1 MLSKCAENQA
11 IRFWELVGSFF
22 CALVVIGSPQ
32 AFAKSSQSV
41 ENLLDAEFKVEALEN
56 WLLVEQEI
64 DESELASLYLET
76 ENAEEYLGMLTDLVT
91 EYMESAELSHYEIDA
106 DSYDLLIVELLLA
119 QAQSGGSDF
128 DPSLQ
133 LDLTDGCGGRGGESI
148 CKDRDF
154 KLDFY
159 IFEYSSTKTI
169 CKYDCKNLQSQIAVI
184 LAVMLRIKKMITA
197 LRTITMINK

>member
-1 MLSKCAENQA
+1 MLCFLPPPPLLSLRVIRNLLSKCAENQA

-64 DESELASLYLET
+64 DKSELASLYLEK

-91 EYMESAELSHYEIDA
+91 EYMENAELSHYEIDA
-106 DSYDLLIVELLLA
+106 DSYDFLIVELFLA
-119 QAQSGGSDF
+119 HEESDGSGLSEADARIIEVIGTACGSAGGRA
-128 DPSLQ
+128 
-133 LDLTDGCGGRGGESI
+133 GCGEAEVGARYGGMSFFSV
-148 CKDRDF
+148 DF
-154 KLDFY
+154 GSPPL
-159 IFEYSSTKTI
+159 
-169 CKYDCKNLQSQIAVI
+169 
-184 LAVMLRIKKMITA
+184 
-197 LRTITMINK
+197 

>member
-1 MLSKCAENQA
+1 MFFTPPPLLSLRVIRNLLSKCAENQA

-91 EYMESAELSHYEIDA
+91 EYMESAELSD
-106 DSYDLLIVELLLA
+106 VEVAAIPALVGWALA
-119 QAQSGGSDF
+119 GYAAGWMTVRGG
-128 DPSLQ
+128 P
-133 LDLTDGCGGRGGESI
+133 GGRPDV
-148 CKDRDF
+148 CD
-154 KLDFY
+154 
-159 IFEYSSTKTI
+159 
-169 CKYDCKNLQSQIAVI
+169 
-184 LAVMLRIKKMITA
+184 LR
-197 LRTITMINK
+197 LPNR